1 MPAYLGYISAMLFNQ
16 NNCCPEASTVTTTLE
31 VEVGNDLCV
40 MMGYEKDKCTG
51 HLTSGGT
58 IGNIEAIWAARNVK
72 YFPLGLQEAFLHE
85 EKLADA
91 RGYKVRN
98 GNFITHKKTKQK
110 HKQKPKKTKQNKPK

>member
-1 MPAYLGYISAMLFNQ
+1 MPANLGYISAMLFNQ
-16 NNCCPEASTVTTTLE
+16 NNCCPESSTVTTMLE

-72 YFPLGLQEAFLHE
+72 YFSLGLQEAFLHE
-85 EKLADA
+85 EKLADS

-98 GNFITHKKTKQK
+98 ANFITYKKKNKTKA
-110 HKQKPKKTKQNKPK
+110 